1 LHAVWITLALLSA
14 VAAAASALVL
24 KRAVHAGG
32 ALESTIAFR
41 VVAGLLLAGLLA
53 ATEPMPALTPAFWR
67 AAGLVMPPEIG
78 GMVLFALAL
87 REGELSHVQPLVGA
101 LPLFVMGWGFLFLG
115 EVPTPVAAAG
125 VLAIVAGVYAVGL
138 RAGASPLEPLRA
150 LARSRAG
157 WYAIGAAA
165 CWSVATVVHK
175 VGIAQVGPIAW
186 GVTLTLGSALTL
198 WLVRALPAWRRREAA
213 VRRPASPAWIR
224 LVLAAGALFAVQQVG
239 LHRALGEAQAG
250 YVAALT
256 STSSLLAAVLGILL
270 LGERG
275 SAPAR
280 ILAALLVTAGGV
292 LIALGA

>member
-1 LHAVWITLALLSA
+1 MWIALALLSA
-14 VAAAASALVL
+14 FAAAASALVL
-24 KRAVHAGG
+24 KRAVHTGG

-41 VVAGLLLAGLLA
+41 VVAGLLLAALLV
-53 ATEPMPALTPAFWR
+53 ATEPLPALTPAFWR
-67 AAGLVMPPEIG
+67 AAGLVMAPEVG

-87 REGELSHVQPLVGA
+87 REGDLSHVQPLVGA
-101 LPLFVMGWGFLFLG
+101 LPLFVMGWGFLVLG

-125 VLAIVAGVYAVGL
+125 VLAIVGGVYAVGL
-138 RAGASPLEPLRA
+138 RPGASALEPLQA
-150 LARSRAG
+150 LARMPAG

-175 VGIAQVGPIAW
+175 IGIAQVGPIAW
-186 GVTLTLGSALTL
+186 GVTLTLGSAFTL
-198 WLVRALPAWRRREAA
+198 WLVRAMPALRRQEAA
-213 VRRPASPAWIR
+213 PRPPASAAWLR
-224 LVLAAGALFAVQQVG
+224 LVLGAGALFAVQQVG
-239 LHRALGEAQAG
+239 LHRALGAAQAS

-256 STSSLLAAVLGILL
+256 STSSLLAAVLGIVL

-275 SAPAR
+275 AASAR